1 MKRLHIF
8 FSGRVQRVFFRKT
21 CLFKARM
28 LGLKGWV
35 KNLQDGRVEALI
47 EGEEEKIKK
56 LITNIG
62 KGNPLIRVDYTEIIE
77 EEYKEE
83 FKDFKI
89 TY

>member
-21 CLFKARM
+21 CFFKARM

-47 EGEEEKIKK
+47 EGEEEKMKK

-62 KGNPLIRVDYTEIIE
+62 KGNPLIRVDYAEIIE